1 MLDFSFVQILNCFLA
16 ENHAVLVKKDCKRV
30 EEVLRKLCSK
40 VNSNFKGKIGTDYTT
55 FARQSRSI
63 AIRHGELL
71 TAGDLERELCDLKAA
86 KEALEQ
92 ENRRLNERCDELYES
107 LVQTEELRSKSN
119 DSLTEAR
126 ADTEKLRR
134 ENANLWQYFDKIS
147 DQEGFKNYGKTF
159 SEVKE
164 RQQRRRIREVKTYV
178 EQALW
183 FAETFGL
190 KLSSVRFKDSGGV
203 SHTIDYQTSDRR
215 KNSYKDLSEEEKEKV
230 KQVLYVTDK
239 FCIGEAA
246 YHSLTMTDGGEKL
259 PRSYL
264 VKQCKNDL
272 NNLCHITRTPGEE
285 GAQLDLE
292 SELQNTIKEQ
302 AS

>member
-1 MLDFSFVQILNCFLA
+1 MNAAMNCM
-16 ENHAVLVKKDCKRV
+16 N
-30 EEVLRKLCSK
+30 
-40 VNSNFKGKIGTDYTT
+40 
-55 FARQSRSI
+55 
-63 AIRHGELL
+63 
-71 TAGDLERELCDLKAA
+71 
-86 KEALEQ
+86 
-92 ENRRLNERCDELYES
+92 
-107 LVQTEELRSKSN
+107 VQTEELRRKSN

-215 KNSYKDLSEEEKEKV
+215 KNSYKDLSEEEKEKI

-272 NNLCHITRTPGEE
+272 SNLCHITRTPGEE
-285 GAQLDLE
+285 EGVQLDLE

-302 AS
+302 ASFFLL

>member
-1 MLDFSFVQILNCFLA
+1 MLDVSFVQILNCFLA

-86 KEALEQ
+86 KVALEQ
-92 ENRRLNERCDELYES
+92 ENRRLNKCCDES
-107 LVQTEELRSKSN
+107 LVQTEEVRSKSN

-147 DQEGFKNYGKTF
+147 DQEGFKNCGKTF

-164 RQQRRRIREVKTYV
+164 RQQRGKIRELNYV

-183 FAETFGL
+183 FAKTFGL
-190 KLSSVRFKDSGGV
+190 KLSSVRFKDSCGV

-215 KNSYKDLSEEEKEKV
+215 KN
-230 KQVLYVTDK
+230 
-239 FCIGEAA
+239 
-246 YHSLTMTDGGEKL
+246 
-259 PRSYL
+259 
-264 VKQCKNDL
+264 
-272 NNLCHITRTPGEE
+272 
-285 GAQLDLE
+285 
-292 SELQNTIKEQ
+292 
-302 AS
+302 

>member
-1 MLDFSFVQILNCFLA
+1 MNAAMNCM
-16 ENHAVLVKKDCKRV
+16 N
-30 EEVLRKLCSK
+30 
-40 VNSNFKGKIGTDYTT
+40 
-55 FARQSRSI
+55 
-63 AIRHGELL
+63 
-71 TAGDLERELCDLKAA
+71 
-86 KEALEQ
+86 
-92 ENRRLNERCDELYES
+92 
-107 LVQTEELRSKSN
+107 VQTEELRRKSN

-164 RQQRRRIREVKTYV
+164 RQQRRKIREVKTYV
-178 EQALW
+178 ELALW

-190 KLSSVRFKDSGGV
+190 KVSSVRFKDSGGV

-215 KNSYKDLSEEEKEKV
+215 KNSYKDLSEEEKEKI

-259 PRSYL
+259 PCSYL
-264 VKQCKNDL
+264 VKQSKNDL

-285 GAQLDLE
+285 EGVQLDLE

-302 AS
+302 ASFFLL

>member
-1 MLDFSFVQILNCFLA
+1 MNCM
-16 ENHAVLVKKDCKRV
+16 N
-30 EEVLRKLCSK
+30 
-40 VNSNFKGKIGTDYTT
+40 
-55 FARQSRSI
+55 
-63 AIRHGELL
+63 
-71 TAGDLERELCDLKAA
+71 
-86 KEALEQ
+86 
-92 ENRRLNERCDELYES
+92 
-107 LVQTEELRSKSN
+107 VQTEELRRKSN

-164 RQQRRRIREVKTYV
+164 RQQRRKIREVKTYV
-178 EQALW
+178 ELALW

-190 KLSSVRFKDSGGV
+190 KVSSVRFKDSGGV

-215 KNSYKDLSEEEKEKV
+215 KNSYKDLSEEEKEKI

-259 PRSYL
+259 PCSYL
-264 VKQCKNDL
+264 VKQSKNDL

-285 GAQLDLE
+285 EGVQLDLE

-302 AS
+302 ASFFLLFTCQFQHCSSLGLTHRNNRLRMRAPISYQSKNCRQKWRIYKGKINSPQDLLL